1 MNWMIHSNHRW
12 FSRVRVGRQ
21 LSWVR
26 LASLLL
32 FTGLTIGVVLSSR
45 SASAV
50 DPPGPGP
57 EPGSEPNVPPAI
69 VSFTATEGIL
79 EWTFEGRVAD
89 ENPMGMRVTF
99 GGLLAGEYTSVSS
112 PDGYFYFMHEMTRS
126 GQVTAQT
133 VDDAGQSSNTA
144 TAQVRIT
151 SY

>member
-1 MNWMIHSNHRW
+1 MNWMTHSNHQW
-12 FSRVRVGRQ
+12 LSRVRVGRQ

-32 FTGLTIGVVLSSR
+32 FAGLTVGVVLSSR

-57 EPGSEPNVPPAI
+57 EPGPNVPPAI
-69 VSFTATEGIL
+69 VDFTATEGIY
-79 EWTFEGRVAD
+79 EWTFEGRVVD
-89 ENPMGMRVTF
+89 ENPMGMRITF
-99 GGLLAGEYTSVSS
+99 GGLLAGEYTTVSS
-112 PDGYFYFMHEMTRS
+112 PDGYFYFMHEMTTS

-133 VDDAGQSSNTA
+133 VDDAGQASNTA